1 MGIID
6 KITEQDA
13 RSFNTVMGRN
23 SGRQEAVNQMG
34 MKADIDQSVLGNRNF
49 DASDKTK

>member
-23 SGRQEAVNQMG
+23 SGSQEAVNQMG